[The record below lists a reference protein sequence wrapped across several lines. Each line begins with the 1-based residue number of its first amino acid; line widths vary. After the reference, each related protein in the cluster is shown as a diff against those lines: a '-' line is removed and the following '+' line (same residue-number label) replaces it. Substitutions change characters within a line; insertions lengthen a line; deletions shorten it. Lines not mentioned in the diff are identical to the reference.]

1 MSPPLHLVRGESK
14 QKWDLD
20 LDSRIRFPL
29 TLSYTHITM
38 QPIEHLAWT
47 PGRENKNP
55 ETSHDKV
62 DFATQRSPDV
72 RGEIS
77 VFMLESDSHC
87 IFPIV
92 ILRNTMLPDC
102 GWHDEKKNSYKT
114 LPRRPARDE
123 NWNQNFNDT
132 DNLQQ
137 AQHPQRIQITL
148 HNSTDTRLISPRCGF
163 WCQRWDVGLHVRFRF
178 PLCLSF
184 RHFSRH
190 QLSKHFTLLKTRNIF
205 HVAATPPGTKRIKNR
220 GEFSTLIPESDSH
233 WHLPILISQCNHLH
247 ILLGHLAERTKIQ
260 KPLLT
265 RLSLPRWRVR
275 CQKARCLSSY
285 RSQIPTV
292 SLLSS
297 CSAAQMLR
305 RKTAKTESNESFVSL
320 PICLIRNELK
330 KQMWDLDL
338 DSRIRFPLTT
348 FLSSHHNAT
357 NWTPGLNTWHRQQ
370 KHRTNS
376 TDRRFILATL
386 RSQMSEVRC
395 LSSCRSQIPHCI
407 FPIVIL
413 RNTMLPDCGWHDE
426 KKKLLQDAA
435 TDALLETKTGA
446 RISVTR
452 TTCNRLN
459 IWQRIQITLPT
470 LLTHSWSLPRCG
482 FGCQRWDVCLHVRFR
497 FPLCLFLS
505 SFFHDTN
512 FRNISHYSTRA
523 SFTSPLLHLVRR
535 ESKTEVSLDLDSR
548 IRFPLTP
555 SYPHITMQPFAHLAW
570 HLAERT
576 KIQETSTDKDEFATL
591 KSRMSE
597 LRCLSSCWSQ
607 IPTVSFLFVILR
619 NNNLWAV

>member
-14 QKWDLD
+14 TEVRSRPWLQDQISTDTVLHSHHNATNWTSCLNTWQREQK
-20 LDSRIRFPL
+20 SRN
-29 TLSYTHITM
+29 LSWQGWLCYAA
-38 QPIEHLAWT
+38 E
-47 PGRENKNP
+47 
-55 ETSHDKV
+55 S
-62 DFATQRSPDV
+62 DV

-102 GWHDEKKNSYKT
+102 GWHDEKKTLTRRCHDALLETKT
-114 LPRRPARDE
+114 GTRISMTRTTCNRLNIR
-123 NWNQNFNDT
+123 
-132 DNLQQ
+132 
-137 AQHPQRIQITL
+137 QRIQITL
-148 HNSTDTRLISPRCGF
+148 PTLLTQGWSSPRCGF

-275 CQKARCLSSY
+275 CQRRDVCLHTEVRFPLY
-285 RSQIPTV
+285 
-292 SLLSS
+292 LS
-297 CSAAQMLR
+297 CHHVLQHKMLR
-305 RKTAKTESNESFVSL
+305 RKTARQNPTNLSCRCQSVWYGMNWKTDV
-320 PICLIRNELK
+320 R
-330 KQMWDLDL
+330 
-338 DSRIRFPLTT
+338 SRSRLQNQISIDT

-395 LSSCRSQIPHCI
+395 LSSCRSQIPTVS
-407 FPIVIL
+407 FPSSFSVTPCYQTVVD
-413 RNTMLPDCGWHDE
+413 TM
-426 KKKLLQDAA
+426 KKKTL
-435 TDALLETKTGA
+435 TRRCHDALLETKTGA

-497 FPLCLFLS
+497 FPLCLSFRHFSRHQLS
-505 SFFHDTN
+505 KHFTLFKTRGIFHVAATPPGTKRIKN
-512 FRNISHYSTRA
+512 RGEFSTLIPE
-523 SFTSPLLHLVRR
+523 SDFHWHLPTLTSQCNHLHILLG
-535 ESKTEVSLDLDSR
+535 
-548 IRFPLTP
+548 
-555 SYPHITMQPFAHLAW
+555 

-576 KIQETSTDKDEFATL
+576 KIQKPLLT
-591 KSRMSE
+591 RMS
-597 LRCLSSCWSQ
+597 LPRWRVGCQSWDVCLHVEVRFPLYLSYRHSPQQQLVSC
-607 IPTVSFLFVILR
+607 
-619 NNNLWAV
+619 